1 MNKIIM
7 FFRESIT
14 ARFFIPLGI
23 ILIVFG
29 VIIFGINKENQ
40 NYIKTNAI
48 VSRMDLVRE
57 SYIDENHNVVEAT
70 YNVYVK
76 YNVDG
81 KEYEEELGELSGYKE
96 NQEITIYYN
105 PDDPVKITQTK
116 SLVLPIVMIL
126 FGFVSFVGGIISGL
140 NAIKRIKKMNDQERE
155 WNNE

>member
-23 ILIVFG
+23 ILIAFG

-57 SYIDENHNVVEAT
+57 SYIDENHNEVEAT

-126 FGFVSFVGGIISGL
+126 FGFVSFVGGIISGF

>member
-14 ARFFIPLGI
+14 ARFFMPLGI

-57 SYIDENHNVVEAT
+57 SYIDENHNEVEAT

-76 YNVDG
+76 YSVDG

>member
-57 SYIDENHNVVEAT
+57 SYIDENHNEVEAT

-76 YNVDG
+76 YSVDG

-105 PDDPVKITQTK
+105 QDDPVKITQTK

>member
-57 SYIDENHNVVEAT
+57 SYIDENHNEVEAT

-140 NAIKRIKKMNDQERE
+140 NAIKRIKKMNNQERE

>member
-14 ARFFIPLGI
+14 ARFFMPLGI

-57 SYIDENHNVVEAT
+57 SYIDENHNEVEAT

-76 YNVDG
+76 YNADG

-140 NAIKRIKKMNDQERE
+140 NAIKKIKKMSDQERE
-155 WNNE
+155 

>member
-1 MNKIIM
+1 MNNIIM
-7 FFRESIT
+7 LFRESIT

-126 FGFVSFVGGIISGL
+126 FGFISFVGGIISGL

>member
-155 WNNE
+155 WKNE

>member
-57 SYIDENHNVVEAT
+57 SYIDENHNEVEAT

-126 FGFVSFVGGIISGL
+126 FGFVSFIGGIISGF

>member
-14 ARFFIPLGI
+14 ARFFMPLGI

-57 SYIDENHNVVEAT
+57 SYIDENHNEVEAT

-140 NAIKRIKKMNDQERE
+140 NAIKKIKKMSDQERE
-155 WNNE
+155 

>member
-7 FFRESIT
+7 LFRESIT

-57 SYIDENHNVVEAT
+57 SYIDENHNEVEAT

-155 WNNE
+155 WKNE

>member
-14 ARFFIPLGI
+14 ARFFMPLGI

-57 SYIDENHNVVEAT
+57 SYIDENHNEVEAT

-76 YNVDG
+76 YSVDG

-140 NAIKRIKKMNDQERE
+140 NAIKKIKKMSDQERE

>member
-40 NYIKTNAI
+40 NYIRTNAI

-126 FGFVSFVGGIISGL
+126 FGFVSFVSGIISGL

-155 WNNE
+155 WKNE

>member
-48 VSRMDLVRE
+48 VSRMDLVSE
-57 SYIDENHNVVEAT
+57 SYIDENHNEVEAT

-140 NAIKRIKKMNDQERE
+140 NAIKKIKKMSDQERE

>member
-57 SYIDENHNVVEAT
+57 SYIDENHNEVEAT

-140 NAIKRIKKMNDQERE
+140 NAIKKIKKMNDQERE
-155 WNNE
+155 WKNE

>member
-23 ILIVFG
+23 ILIVIG

-57 SYIDENHNVVEAT
+57 SYIDENHNEVEAT

-76 YNVDG
+76 YSVDG

-140 NAIKRIKKMNDQERE
+140 NAIKKIKKMSDQERE

>member
-57 SYIDENHNVVEAT
+57 SYIDENHNEVEAT

>member
-7 FFRESIT
+7 LFRESII
-14 ARFFIPLGI
+14 ARFFMPLGI
-23 ILIVFG
+23 ILIVIG

-57 SYIDENHNVVEAT
+57 SYIDENHNEVEAT

-76 YNVDG
+76 YSVDG

-140 NAIKRIKKMNDQERE
+140 NAIKKIKKMSDQERE

>member
-57 SYIDENHNVVEAT
+57 SYIDENHNEVEAT

-155 WNNE
+155 WKNE

>member
-7 FFRESIT
+7 LFRESIT
-14 ARFFIPLGI
+14 ARFFMPLGI
-23 ILIVFG
+23 ILIVIG

-126 FGFVSFVGGIISGL
+126 FGFISFVGGIISGL

-155 WNNE
+155 WKNE

>member
-57 SYIDENHNVVEAT
+57 SYIDENHNEVEAT

-126 FGFVSFVGGIISGL
+126 FGFVSFIGGIISGL

>member
-140 NAIKRIKKMNDQERE
+140 NSIKKIKKMNDQERE
-155 WNNE
+155 WKNE

>member
-23 ILIVFG
+23 ILIVIG

-57 SYIDENHNVVEAT
+57 SYIDENHNEVEAT

-76 YNVDG
+76 YSVDG

>member
-57 SYIDENHNVVEAT
+57 SYIDENHNEVEAT

-140 NAIKRIKKMNDQERE
+140 NAIKKIKKMSDQERE

>member
-57 SYIDENHNVVEAT
+57 SYIDENHNEVEAT

-76 YNVDG
+76 YSVDG

-155 WNNE
+155 WKNE

>member
-7 FFRESIT
+7 FFHESIT

-57 SYIDENHNVVEAT
+57 SYIDENHNEVEAT

>member
-57 SYIDENHNVVEAT
+57 SYIDENHNEVEAT

-105 PDDPVKITQTK
+105 PDNPVKITQTK

>member
-7 FFRESIT
+7 FFRESII

-57 SYIDENHNVVEAT
+57 SYIDENHNEVEAT

-76 YNVDG
+76 YSVDG

>member
-14 ARFFIPLGI
+14 ARFFMPLGI

-57 SYIDENHNVVEAT
+57 SYIDENHNEVEAT

-140 NAIKRIKKMNDQERE
+140 NAIKKIKKMSDQERE

>member
-7 FFRESIT
+7 FFRESII

-57 SYIDENHNVVEAT
+57 SYIDENHNEVEAT

-140 NAIKRIKKMNDQERE
+140 NAIKKIKKMSDQERE

>member
-57 SYIDENHNVVEAT
+57 SYIDENHNEVEAT

-76 YNVDG
+76 YSVDG

>member
-57 SYIDENHNVVEAT
+57 SYIDENHNEVEAT

-76 YNVDG
+76 YSVDG

-140 NAIKRIKKMNDQERE
+140 NAIKKIKKMSDQERE

>member
-14 ARFFIPLGI
+14 ARFFMPLGI

-57 SYIDENHNVVEAT
+57 SYIDENHNEVEAT

>member
-23 ILIVFG
+23 ILIVIG

-57 SYIDENHNVVEAT
+57 SYIDENHNEVEAT

-140 NAIKRIKKMNDQERE
+140 NAIKKIKKMSDQERE
-155 WNNE
+155 

>member
-40 NYIKTNAI
+40 NYIRTNAI

-57 SYIDENHNVVEAT
+57 SYIDENHNEVEAT

-155 WNNE
+155 WKNE